1 MNTFFP
7 TRLTMEDAG
16 NQTHGAAAQVPTQE
30 RRAGEDHHDVT
41 VTQTTTPPA
50 YHHTL
55 PQVTRSRVDAA
66 RRWLASCVTLPTWLP
81 PGWRRP
87 WIGYLAS
94 VTLTAG
100 VAAVLT
106 TLSIATHGFVQFA
119 SPLLLVDILVALT
132 FGPGPSLIAA
142 LFGTVLIDYF
152 INPPHFAW
160 SHADPGKAITLV
172 VLALVGCAIS
182 LLASRVAH
190 ARTEAEALAE
200 ELRESQR
207 ESVRRVDE
215 FLGVASHELK
225 TPLTTILAN
234 VQLAARKAQNLEKM
248 MRARSLDLDAL
259 ERMPAELAM
268 MLERTER
275 QARRQERLVN
285 DLLEMSRAQAG
296 RLELDLTECD
306 LVALVRDV
314 ADEQRLAHPTRH
326 LTVSVASADEAG
338 LLATADGHRIE
349 QVLTNFLSNALKYSP
364 EDAPV
369 TVMVGSEQDIEGRRW
384 ARVSVSD
391 QGPGLSTAEQAQVWD
406 RFYRVPGLM
415 VQSGSGIG
423 LGLGLFISREI
434 VKRHN
439 GHIGVESTPGAGAT
453 FWFSVP
459 LEQR

>member
-1 MNTFFP
+1 
-7 TRLTMEDAG
+7 MEDTG
-16 NQTHGAAAQVPTQE
+16 IHMHGAAAEVATQGQ
-30 RRAGEDHHDVT
+30 RAGEDHHDVT
-41 VTQTTTPPA
+41 VTQTATPPA
-50 YHHTL
+50 YDHTL
-55 PQVTRSRVDAA
+55 PPVTRIRVDAA
-66 RRWLASCVTLPTWLP
+66 RRRVASYVTLPTWLQ

-87 WIGYLAS
+87 WIAYVAS
-94 VTLTAG
+94 IVLTA
-100 VAAVLT
+100 VIAALLT
-106 TLSIATHGFVQFA
+106 TLSIATNGFVQFA

-207 ESVRRVDE
+207 ETERRVDE

-225 TPLTTILAN
+225 TPLTTIFAN

-259 ERMPAELAM
+259 ERMPAELTV

-275 QARRQERLVN
+275 QARRQDRLVN
-285 DLLEMSRAQAG
+285 DLLEMSRAQSG
-296 RLELDLTECD
+296 KLELNVTECD
-306 LVALVRDV
+306 IVTLVRDV
-314 ADEQRLAHPTRH
+314 AEEQGRAHPTRSIELH
-326 LTVSVASADEAG
+326 VASADEAG
-338 LLATADGHRIE
+338 LVATADDHRIE
-349 QVLTNFLSNALKYSP
+349 QVITNLLSNALKYSS

-369 TVMVGSEQDIEGRRW
+369 AITVGSEQDIEGRRW
-384 ARVSVSD
+384 ARVSISD
-391 QGPGLSTAEQAQVWD
+391 HGPGLSTAEQAQVWD

-415 VQSGSGIG
+415 VKSGSGIG

-439 GHIGVESTPGAGAT
+439 GHIGVESTPGEGAT